1 MKDINEIIKLKTT
14 LEDAER
20 KAADA
25 FRFARWRE
33 KQLLESRNLEEYR
46 QRESLLH
53 EAEKTAQVAACAA
66 LDARR
71 AWSAADMG

>member
-1 MKDINEIIKLKTT
+1 MRDTNEIVKLKTA
-14 LEDAER
+14 LEEAEC

-25 FRFARWRE
+25 FRFAHWRE

-53 EAEKTAQVAACAA
+53 EAEKAARAAACAA